1 MILKKK
7 CADFDFVYQ
16 FSKLTTEYHYQLL
29 TTTEKLK
36 NFKIKITHPSKL
48 DSLI

>member
-16 FSKLTTEYHYQLL
+16 FSELATEFAYQLL
-29 TTTEKLK
+29 TTTEKLQ
-36 NFKIKITHPSKL
+36 NFYFSPIQVNWIL
-48 DSLI
+48 